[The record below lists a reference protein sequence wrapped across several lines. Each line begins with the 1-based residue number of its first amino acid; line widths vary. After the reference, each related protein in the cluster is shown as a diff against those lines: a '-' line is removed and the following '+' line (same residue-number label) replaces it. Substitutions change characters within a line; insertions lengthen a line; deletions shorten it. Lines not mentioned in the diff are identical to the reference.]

1 MDGKTMAVDYQRAIV
16 FSRCRLAL
24 RVQFFDLFEFPFD
37 KQSAGFCLC
46 SSLYGAVGQKENHSL
61 RISNSI

>member
-1 MDGKTMAVDYQRAIV
+1 MEKQWLAVDYQRAIV
-16 FSRCRLAL
+16 FDRCRLAL
-24 RVQFFDLFEFPFD
+24 RVHFFDLFEFPFD

-46 SSLYGAVGQKENHSL
+46 SSLYGAVRQKENHSL